1 MGTASGQSSEAL
13 LRELAEAIRTAP
25 EKPVEVEVGIALS
38 IALGRQRPSVSCG
51 GCQTP
56 LEVAGVPART
66 NVQLKVPYRLIFAG
80 SAAPR
85 EPRSSGS

>member
-1 MGTASGQSSEAL
+1 MAAASGPNGEAL
-13 LRELAEAIRTAP
+13 LRELAEAIRRAP
-25 EKPVEVEVGIALS
+25 VKPVEVEVGIALS

-56 LEVAGVPART
+56 LEVDGIPART

-80 SAAPR
+80 TAPPG